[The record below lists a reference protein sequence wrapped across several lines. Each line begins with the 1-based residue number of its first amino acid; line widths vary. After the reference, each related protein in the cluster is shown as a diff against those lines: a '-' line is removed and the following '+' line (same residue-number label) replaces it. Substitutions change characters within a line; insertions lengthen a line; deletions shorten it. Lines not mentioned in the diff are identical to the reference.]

1 MERKTLILI
10 LFSSILLSGCWNKR
24 ELNELS
30 IVLGLGVDKEQDQYV
45 LTAQVVNPSEIASKK
60 GGSGKAPVV
69 VYQSKGDTILEAA
82 RKVTT
87 AAPRRLYFAHLR
99 ILVFGEKLA
108 KQGIGEVIDALLREP
123 EVRNDFYITVAK
135 NAKASDVLKILT
147 PLEKIPANNLFN
159 SLEASAKAWA
169 PTEGVTLD
177 KLVNNMVSDGIN
189 PILTGV
195 EIQGNV
201 NEGANLKNTER
212 TKPKTTMDYKGMAIF
227 KHDKLVGWLNE
238 KESRDVHY
246 ALGKVKNSV
255 GYVLCP
261 QGGKAAI
268 EVMGEKAK
276 LAAKMIKGKPQGS
289 VRVKVRG
296 NVGEVECN
304 GLDLTNPKSISYLEK
319 EVETVLKEKMEL
331 TIKHVQENYQIDIF
345 GFGEALYRSEP
356 DAWKIYKKNW
366 GQTFS
371 EMPVIVKVDMT
382 IRQTGTIGNSPLNNM
397 K

>member
-1 MERKTLILI
+1 MERKTLLLI

-30 IVLGLGVDKEQDQYV
+30 IVLGLGVDKEQDQFV

-69 VYQSKGDTILEAA
+69 VYQSKGDTLLEAA

-87 AAPRRLYFAHLR
+87 AAPRKLYFAHLR
-99 ILVFGEKLA
+99 ILVFGEKSA
-108 KQGIGEVIDALLREP
+108 KEGIAGTIDALLREP

-135 NAKASDVLKILT
+135 NAKAADVLKVLT

-159 SLEASAKAWA
+159 SLEASAKSWA

-177 KLVNNMVSDGIN
+177 KLVNKMVSDGIN

-195 EIQGNV
+195 EIHGNV
-201 NEGANLKNTER
+201 NEGATLKNTER
-212 TKPKTTMDYKGMAIF
+212 TKPKTTLEYKGSAIF
-227 KHDKLVGWLNE
+227 KHDKLIGWLNE
-238 KESRDVHY
+238 KESRDVNY
-246 ALGKVKNSV
+246 VLGKVKSSV
-255 GYVLCP
+255 GQVRCP
-261 QGGKAAI
+261 QGGNAVI
-268 EVMGEKAK
+268 EVMGAK
-276 LAAKMIKGKPQGS
+276 SKLTANIIKGKPHGL

-296 NVGEVECN
+296 NVGEVECK
-304 GLDLTNPKSISYLEK
+304 GLDLTNPKTISYLEK
-319 EVETVLKEKMEL
+319 VSETALKEKMKL
-331 TIKHVQENYQIDIF
+331 TIGHVQKNYQIDIF

-356 DAWKIYKKNW
+356 DAWKKYKKAWN
-366 GQTFS
+366 QTFS
-371 EMPVIVKVDMT
+371 EMPVTVKVDMT
-382 IRQTGTIGNSPLNNM
+382 IRQTGTISNSPLNNM